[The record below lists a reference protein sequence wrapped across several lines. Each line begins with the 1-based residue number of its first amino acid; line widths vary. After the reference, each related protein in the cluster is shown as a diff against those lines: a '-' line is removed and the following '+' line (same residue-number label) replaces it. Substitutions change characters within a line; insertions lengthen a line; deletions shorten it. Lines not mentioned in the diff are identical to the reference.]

1 MVRRSRYDYSLR
13 RASRDAGRAFA
24 RTRVDGLSGL
34 FERLRDAV
42 QASESLAQLLERV
55 VCEGFRRRTPGI
67 AVLPSEVRAAT
78 SAARATIG
86 ALANTTPSMFSNRFD
101 EYAVRVD
108 ELMAIAERVA
118 MYGVAIHGDEDD
130 E

>member
-1 MVRRSRYDYSLR
+1 MARRLNHDYSLR
-13 RASRDAGRAFA
+13 KASREAGRALA
-24 RTRVDGLSGL
+24 RTRVDGLSGFL
-34 FERLRDAV
+34 ERLSDAV
-42 QASESLAQLLERV
+42 QALESLAQLLERV

-67 AVLPSEVRAAT
+67 AVLPSEVCAAT
-78 SAARATIG
+78 SAVRATIG
-86 ALANTTPSMFSNRFD
+86 ALANTTPSMFSNRFA

-118 MYGVAIHGDEDD
+118 TYGVAIHGDEDD